1 MKLIFLLFLF
11 FVSCS
16 DANLPLLPD
25 IDTSVDDADISIFDN
40 EIKDMEPA
48 EDADVYEI
56 ETTLI
61 VGTVKG
67 YDVPYSGEVF
77 YSLEENISKLKKID
91 HSGFGSSSG
100 SDIEIST
107 WDEGFMV
114 ISRHD
119 STEINIFRLK
129 DDGEFETTQF
139 IDESGEY
146 LNFHDGVYNHIKNEF
161 LFSANAKDTL
171 FAYKEGKVRNIKIS
185 ENENISPSKMKVIG
199 NTLFVTLQ
207 NMNDK
212 FISTRGEISVVSLND
227 YSFMT
232 VDLSVKNPSGKIEYN
247 PAFDRKHIYIAC
259 AGSWQKRDG
268 ALVRV
273 NIETFQREEVL
284 EESSE
289 TGSILNGD
297 FVDVSIADNGLIYI
311 VFSDNSERWINKLL
325 EFDTKSGTIKE
336 VDSGINA
343 FAATPVDYSPLTG
356 KVYYFADIKHETYL
370 RSFDTVDKNIEEQLL
385 EQAPASLRIWKR

>member
-11 FVSCS
+11 LVSCS
-16 DANLPLLPD
+16 DFNLPLLPD
-25 IDTSVDDADISIFDN
+25 IDASIDDADVSIF
-40 EIKDMEPA
+40 
-48 EDADVYEI
+48 EDTDIDDRDIYEI
-56 ETTLI
+56 ETTLL

-77 YSLEENISKLKKID
+77 YSVEENISDMKKAEF
-91 HSGFGSSSG
+91 SGFGSASG
-100 SDIEIST
+100 ADIEIST

-114 ISRHD
+114 IGRHD
-119 STEINIFRLK
+119 STEIKIFRLK
-129 DDGEFETTQF
+129 DDGQFEKRVLK
-139 IDESGEY
+139 DESGEY
-146 LNFHDGVYNHIKNEF
+146 LNFHDGVYNHIKDEF

-171 FAYKEGKVRNIKIS
+171 FAYEEGGVRNIKIS
-185 ENENISPSKMKVIG
+185 ENKNISPSKMRVIG
-199 NTLFVTLQ
+199 DTLFVTLQ
-207 NMNDK
+207 NMNDS
-212 FISTRGEISVVSLND
+212 FTSTRGEISVVSLDD

-232 VDLSVKNPSGKIEYN
+232 VELPAKNPVGKIEYN
-247 PAFDRKHIYIAC
+247 SAFDRNHIYVAC

-273 NIETFQREEVL
+273 NIETLKSETVL
-284 EESSE
+284 KESSE
-289 TGSILNGD
+289 VGSILNGD
-297 FVDVSIADNGLIYI
+297 FVDISITDNGLIYI

-343 FAATPVDYSPLTG
+343 FAATPLDYSPLTG
-356 KVYYFADIKHETYL
+356 RVYYFADIKHETYL
-370 RSFDTVDKNIEEQLL
+370 RSFDTVDKNIEEELM